1 MNDRNS
7 RNLILRVF
15 LVYFI
20 VSLFMLGWLLW
31 PFVSTIVLAATVTG
45 VFHPVYELL
54 ARRLSPVIAS
64 LVTCL
69 MIFAVLFIPIVS
81 LVGILST
88 EAYELYGMARS
99 AAFGDQLRNLLQ
111 QSQRIEQL
119 NQMLA
124 PFEIQITGEQLN
136 SAITEIGRTVGLF
149 LYDQARAITSN
160 ILKFIINFLFM
171 LIIIFYLLIDKQRL
185 LDFIFDLSPLPD
197 EQDRKLLQ
205 KFKDMAGAILIGNG
219 LSGLIQGVLGGIVFA
234 LFGLRSPFLW
244 GVVMTILAFLPILG
258 IGLVFVPAAVLL
270 FLNGRIAA
278 GVFFLVFYAALSG
291 SIEYFIKPKLVG
303 HRVQMHTLLVFLSII
318 GGLRLFGILGII
330 YGPLVVTGFLT
341 LTDIYHTSYQ
351 QLVESPADTA
361 ADRGPPPA

>member
-7 RNLILRVF
+7 RNLILWVF
-15 LVYFI
+15 LVYFFI
-20 VSLFMLGWLLW
+20 SIFMLGWLLW

-45 VFHPVYELL
+45 VFNPVYCFLAKKLSPLL
-54 ARRLSPVIAS
+54 AS
-64 LVTCL
+64 LLTCIL
-69 MIFAVLFIPIVS
+69 VFAVLFVPIVS

-99 AAFGDQLRNLLQ
+99 AVLGDHLRSLLQ
-111 QSQRIEQL
+111 GSEWVERL
-119 NQMLA
+119 NRLIA
-124 PFEIQITGEQLN
+124 PFQIEITGEQLN
-136 SAITEIGRTVGLF
+136 GAITEVGRTVGLF

-160 ILKFIINFLFM
+160 ILKFILHFFFM

-197 EQDRKLLQ
+197 EQDQKLFQ

-219 LSGLIQGVLGGIVFA
+219 LSGLIQGVAGGILFA
-234 LFGLRSPFLW
+234 VFGLRSPFMW

-258 IGLVFVPAAVLL
+258 IGLVFIPATVLL

-278 GVFFLVFYAALSG
+278 GVIFLVFYAVLSG
-291 SIEYFIKPKLVG
+291 SIEYFVKPKLVG
-303 HRVQMHTLLVFLSII
+303 KRVQMHTLLVFLSII

-330 YGPLVVTGFLT
+330 YGPLVVTAFLT
-341 LTDIYHTSYQ
+341 LTDIYHSGYQ
-351 QLVESPADTA
+351 QLVESSE
-361 ADRGPPPA
+361 